1 MLAPVTRMSEHQ
13 ASADIVAEL
22 LEVAIHNILYS
33 RKLYPEEL
41 FQKSWKYNIPV
52 HLASHPQ
59 IVDYIDSC
67 VMTMHKLLQ
76 RNELHKMVVH
86 IVDSNHRPLE
96 QFVFE
101 VSVPVEGASSRCGPS
116 RQLKE
121 EEDTYLLDVEAAARA
136 ICLKVGT
143 CDSVLQDNPR
153 GCSFN
158 IQLHVAESTAMR
170 LSLSD
175 DPDDQ
180 SFPWIEADD
189 KDIDIPGGSIVP
201 LKCTNTTVGK
211 VQLYVVESDVKKPS
225 SS

>member
-1 MLAPVTRMSEHQ
+1 MLNNVSFA

-76 RNELHKMVVH
+76 RNELHKNGGAHCGLQPPASGAVCLR
-86 IVDSNHRPLE
+86 SERARGRR
-96 QFVFE
+96 FV
-101 VSVPVEGASSRCGPS
+101 SLWAL
-116 RQLKE
+116 Q
-121 EEDTYLLDVEAAARA
+121 AAQGR
-136 ICLKVGT
+136 
-143 CDSVLQDNPR
+143 
-153 GCSFN
+153 
-158 IQLHVAESTAMR
+158 
-170 LSLSD
+170 
-175 DPDDQ
+175 

-189 KDIDIPGGSIVP
+189 KDVDIPGGSIVP

-211 VQLYVVESDVKKPS
+211 SETVGSIWSVNKKLDVLGYAEEEKRAGGNESTPEGRRITKLDQILLNGNNITMMVPGGDMPDS
-225 SS
+225 